1 MLNNYLKHKI
11 AKKIFKLPY
20 QGFGIY
26 TSERIIE
33 VPWALSLYAGEKR
46 VLEVGYSNAEPEY
59 LNGLL
64 NLKCKELHGV
74 DIVYKEVDGII
85 KKQADIRKTD
95 FPDNYFDLILCIST
109 IEHVG
114 RNNSIY
120 TENTEPIDMTGDFE
134 AVVEMKRIL
143 KKGGKLIITVP
154 FGKFV
159 DYGWFIH
166 YDEQRWNSLKH
177 ELGASLLKEDYFI
190 YKQGWFTSNKE
201 ELKDVAYQD
210 NGAPHA
216 TGLLCALFVK

>member
-1 MLNNYLKHKI
+1 MFNNLFTRKTLKNL
-11 AKKIFKLPY
+11 FRLPY
-20 QGFGIY
+20 QGFGIN

-33 VPWALSLYAGEKR
+33 VPWALSLFAHEKR

-64 NLKCKELHGV
+64 NLHCEELHGV

-85 KKQADIRKTD
+85 KKQADIRNTG
-95 FPDNYFDLILCIST
+95 FPDNYFDMILCIST

-114 RNNSIY
+114 RNNSVY
-120 TENTEPIDMTGDFE
+120 TESNDPIDSSGDFK

-143 KKGGKLIITVP
+143 NKGGKLIITVP

-166 YDEQRWNSLKH
+166 YDEQRWSSLKH
-177 ELGASLLKEDYFI
+177 ELGASLIKEDYFI
-190 YKQGWFTSNKE
+190 YRHGWFTSTKE
-201 ELKDVAYQD
+201 ELKHVAYQD

-216 TGLLCALFVK
+216 TGLLCALFIK